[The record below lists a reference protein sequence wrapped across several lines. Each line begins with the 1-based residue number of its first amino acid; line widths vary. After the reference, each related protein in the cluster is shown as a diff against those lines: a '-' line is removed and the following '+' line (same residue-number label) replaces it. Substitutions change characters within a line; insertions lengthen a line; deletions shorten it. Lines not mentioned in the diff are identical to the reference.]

1 MDLDHATALGREQ
14 LAPTAPIGEGLIDAI
29 AGAAPRLTL
38 VPLKS
43 LLTRASAPR
52 LARHHT
58 RRLVM
63 FAFHLADAISLLSKG
78 PLQISDTLP
87 SIDSALGLILQTSQN
102 NA

>member
-14 LAPTAPIGEGLIDAI
+14 RAPTAPIGEGLIDAI
-29 AGAAPRLTL
+29 AGAGPGLTL

-63 FAFHLADAISLLSKG
+63 FAFHLADAISLLPKG
-78 PLQISDTLP
+78 PWPITDTLP
-87 SIDSALGLILQTSQN
+87 GVDSALGLILQAPQH